1 MRILMLSAA
10 LAAVL
15 IQPAFGGDDNRT
27 GETEAGDSVTVNS
40 LFGRFG
46 FSSSPHV
53 TASSCSVEMGLN
65 QKTFIENLPQLQ
77 QMGMLNPDITQTRI
91 NSEPNMLSMAF
102 ALQMLPVATKEVYES
117 NKEVDRC
124 EFSQSLSS
132 IDDYGN
138 DKKITVLT
146 YQFTRALYKK
156 INWDNIQAQSMMKI
170 APKFHMSP
178 EFGIILMKEKQGS

>member
-1 MRILMLSAA
+1 
-10 LAAVL
+10 
-15 IQPAFGGDDNRT
+15 
-27 GETEAGDSVTVNS
+27 
-40 LFGRFG
+40 
-46 FSSSPHV
+46 
-53 TASSCSVEMGLN
+53 
-65 QKTFIENLPQLQ
+65 
-77 QMGMLNPDITQTRI
+77 MGMLNPDITQTKI

-138 DKKITVLT
+138 DKKITMLT

>member
-1 MRILMLSAA
+1 
-10 LAAVL
+10 
-15 IQPAFGGDDNRT
+15 
-27 GETEAGDSVTVNS
+27 
-40 LFGRFG
+40 
-46 FSSSPHV
+46 
-53 TASSCSVEMGLN
+53 
-65 QKTFIENLPQLQ
+65 
-77 QMGMLNPDITQTRI
+77 MGMLNPDITQTRI

-102 ALQMLPVATKEVYES
+102 ALQMLPVATKEVYEN

-124 EFSQSLSS
+124 EFLQSLSS

-146 YQFTRALYKK
+146 YQFTRALYKR
-156 INWDNIQAQSMMKI
+156 INWDNVQAQSMMKI